1 MIWIVLLSLP
11 PLAGALAYGRAP
23 LFAWLAAGLAWLLAV
38 GWTGGWGF
46 GWTLLA
52 MLAFGGAMAVFLV
65 DSVRRS
71 RVTAPIFRAFRA
83 ALPTMSQTERDAL
96 EAGTVWWEGE
106 LFAGRPDWNK
116 LRAYP
121 WPRLT
126 PEEQAFLDNETDELC
141 RLTRDWECTQHGDMP
156 AEVWQYIKAKG
167 FLGMIIPKEYGG
179 KGFSAFAHSQV
190 VTKLSTRSSAPAVSV
205 MVPNSLGPAELLLH
219 YGTPEQK
226 QHYLPRLARG
236 EDIPAFA
243 LTSPWAG
250 SDAASIPDAGVVC
263 RGVWQGEE
271 VLGMRVSFDKRYI
284 TLAPVCTVFGLAFH
298 LYDPERLLGG
308 EEVLG
313 ITCALIPHDHP
324 GVDIGRRHF
333 PLNAVWMN
341 GPVRGK
347 DVFVP
352 LEFIIGGPTM
362 AGQGWRML
370 MECLAAGR
378 SISLPGSN
386 TGMQKMVARAV
397 GAYARVRY
405 QFKTAIGRF
414 EGVEEAL
421 TRIGANTY
429 LSDAARVMTA
439 GAIDLGE
446 KPSVVSAI
454 VKYHVTERARQTVND
469 GMDVVGGKGICLGPQ
484 NFLGRAY
491 QQIPVGITV
500 EGANILTRSLI
511 LFGQGAIRC
520 HPYVLKEMHAAQT
533 GDLDAFDRALTRIGA
548 NTYLSDAARVMT
560 AGAIDL
566 GEKPSVVSAIVKYH
580 VTERARQTV
589 NDGMD
594 VVGGKGICLGPQNF
608 LGRAYQQIPVGI
620 TVEGANILTRSLIL
634 FGQGAIRCH
643 PYVLK
648 EMHAAQTGD
657 LDAFDRALWG
667 HVGFTVSNA
676 ARALIM
682 GLTGS
687 HFVAVPEGVAA
698 ETRRYYQQ
706 LTRFSA
712 AFAFIADISM
722 GTMGGAL
729 KRKEKLSA
737 RLGDI
742 LSLMYLATATLKR
755 FEAEG
760 RQSADAPL
768 MHWAIWDCMFRIQQA
783 FEGVIANFPNKLFA
797 FVLRHVVVFPLGR
810 PYVVPSDRLGHEV
823 AALLL
828 EPSPTRDRLTADVH
842 LPTDVEEPVGA
853 LEAALAAT
861 LAAEPVEAKLR
872 EARRQGRFDPKIL
885 ASGDVDEIWRMARQA
900 GVISEQDYALVERR
914 NQLRDKVIRVDDF
927 PYDLGLKAA
936 VQAMPERS
944 PAQQAAA

>member
-1 MIWIVLLSLP
+1 MIWIVLVSLP

-23 LFAWLAAGLAWLLAV
+23 LFAWLVAGLAWLLAA
-38 GWTGGWGF
+38 GWAGSWGF

-52 MLAFGGAMAVFLV
+52 MLAFGAAMAVFLS
-65 DSVRRS
+65 DSLRRS
-71 RVTAPIFRAFRA
+71 RVTAPIFKAFRA
-83 ALPTMSQTERDAL
+83 ALPTMSQTEKDAL

-106 LFAGRPDWNK
+106 LFAGNPDWTR
-116 LRAYP
+116 LHAYP

-126 PEEQAFLDNETDELC
+126 PEEQSFLDNETDELC
-141 RLTRDWECTQHGDMP
+141 RLTRDWECNLQGDMP

-190 VTKLSTRSSAPAVSV
+190 VTKLSTRSSAPAVTV

-236 EDIPAFA
+236 DEIPAFA

-263 RGVWQGEE
+263 KGMWQGEE
-271 VLGMRVSFDKRYI
+271 VLGMRVNFDKRYI

-298 LYDPERLLGG
+298 LYDPDRLLGG
-308 EEVLG
+308 DEVLG

-352 LEFIIGGPTM
+352 LDFIIGGPKM

-469 GMDVVGGKGICLGPQ
+469 GMDVIGGKGICLGPQ

-520 HPYVLKEMHAAQT
+520 HPYVLKEMHAAQA
-533 GDLDAFDRALTRIGA
+533 GDLEAFD
-548 NTYLSDAARVMT
+548 
-560 AGAIDL
+560 
-566 GEKPSVVSAIVKYH
+566 E
-580 VTERARQTV
+580 
-589 NDGMD
+589 
-594 VVGGKGICLGPQNF
+594 
-608 LGRAYQQIPVGI
+608 
-620 TVEGANILTRSLIL
+620 
-634 FGQGAIRCH
+634 
-643 PYVLK
+643 
-648 EMHAAQTGD
+648 
-657 LDAFDRALWG
+657 ALWG

-687 HFVAVPEGVAA
+687 HFVTVPAGVAP

-742 LSLMYLATATLKR
+742 LSLMYLATATLR
-755 FEAEG
+755 RYEADG
-760 RQSADAPL
+760 RPAADAPL

-797 FVLRHVVVFPLGR
+797 LLLRRVVVFPLGR
-810 PYVVPSDRLGHEV
+810 PYVVPSDKLGHQV
-823 AALLL
+823 AELLL
-828 EPSPTRDRLTADVH
+828 SPSPTRDRLTSDVH

-861 LAAEPVEAKLR
+861 IAAEPVEALLK
-872 EARRQGRFDPKIL
+872 EARRLGRFDPKVL
-885 ASGDVDEIWRMARQA
+885 VSGDVDEIWRVALQA

-914 NQLRDKVIRVDDF
+914 NQLRNKVIRVDDF

-936 VQAMPERS
+936 VNAMPEVS
-944 PAQQAAA
+944 PALEAAA